1 MEDEN
6 NSKSKE
12 VLLKQKLVDQ
22 DSSTTPNTFMP
33 QYLSLTSVIS
43 TENSITDSKLASST
57 RDSLKNSN
65 PSKCF
70 VDVAFISNDGDAIL
84 CNKLYLIR

>member
-6 NSKSKE
+6 HSKSKE
-12 VLLKQKLVDQ
+12 VLLKQKLQ
-22 DSSTTPNTFMP
+22 DSSTTPDTFMP

-43 TENSITDSKLASST
+43 TENYNTASKLASAN
-57 RDSLKNSN
+57 RDSPKNLN

>member
-22 DSSTTPNTFMP
+22 DSSTTPDTFMP
-33 QYLSLTSVIS
+33 QYLSLPSVIS
-43 TENSITDSKLASST
+43 TENFNTASKLASST
-57 RDSLKNSN
+57 SDSHNTLN
-65 PSKCF
+65 PPKCF

>member
-1 MEDEN
+1 MEDES

-22 DSSTTPNTFMP
+22 DSSTTPDTFMP

-43 TENSITDSKLASST
+43 KENYNTASKLASAN
-57 RDSLKNSN
+57 RDSPKNLN